1 MAFSELVNR
10 HQDAVYN
17 LAYQMTRNAAAAE
30 DLAQESFIR
39 AYTRLSQYKPEY
51 PFVNWLLGICAN
63 LSRSL
68 YRSLQRQRAFETDY
82 TAEQEMHQQTSTSP
96 STQAGAGA
104 DVSEALQQLPAKLR
118 LPLVLQYM
126 EGLSL
131 QEIADTL
138 GLRLSATKMR
148 LQRGRERML
157 KLLREEHT
165 R

>member
-30 DLAQESFIR
+30 DVAQESFIR

-51 PFVNWLLGICAN
+51 AFVNWVLGICAN

-68 YRSLQRQRAFETDY
+68 HRSWQRRHLFEVHY
-82 TAEQEMHQQTSTSP
+82 TSEQEIHERDVMNP
-96 STQAGAGA
+96 STQDRARA
-104 DVSEALQQLPAKLR
+104 DVTEALHQLPSKFR
-118 LPLVLQYM
+118 VPLILQYM
-126 EGLSL
+126 EGLSV
-131 QEIADTL
+131 QEVADTL
-138 GLRLSATKMR
+138 GIRLSAAKMR

-157 KLLREEHT
+157 DLLNEDQT
-165 R
+165 S